1 MKVTLNIGLSDK
13 FTADEAILAV
23 ERWFGVFNPKSKII
37 TCKGDWDDEGTLVI
51 CFDSNLSDSSINQML
66 VLLAEGLTEDA
77 IAYTT
82 ETTQGLA
89 WNTNYTGKRYKFNP
103 VYFTN
108 F

>member
-23 ERWFGVFNPKSKII
+23 EKWFGVFNPKSRVV
-37 TCKGDWDDEGTLVI
+37 TCKGDWQDESTLVI
-51 CFDSNLSDSSINQML
+51 LFEADFTHAM
-66 VLLAEGLTEDA
+66 VVKLANSLNEDA
-77 IAYTT
+77 IAYST
-82 ETTQGLA
+82 ENKQALA
-89 WNTNYTGKRYKFNP
+89 WNPNYTEKRYKFNP